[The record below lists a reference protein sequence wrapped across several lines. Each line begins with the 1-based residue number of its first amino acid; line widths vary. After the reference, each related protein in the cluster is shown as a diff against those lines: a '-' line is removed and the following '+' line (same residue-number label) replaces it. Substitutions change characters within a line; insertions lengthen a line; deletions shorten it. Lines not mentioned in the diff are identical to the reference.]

1 MPISGDLSIGQDI
14 ENLEL
19 PSAND
24 LEILRAIGDDI
35 DARELSFQ
43 GIRRK
48 LGVHQE
54 TLSRALHRLQRDGYV
69 ERLEHAYKV
78 SLKGMNTIL
87 SGDLQSKAKAVPDPY
102 SVVLLSAI
110 LPNDLNVQKLID
122 SLSFKWFGNLR
133 WLGSTMSAE
142 SATLSWIT
150 SETGLKISVR
160 IRGYAIAIETYPIDS
175 GSIAEATRSAF
186 DLFDHISRALR
197 SSEKIE
203 GTRYTTAS

>member
-1 MPISGDLSIGQDI
+1 MSISADPAVGQDI
-14 ENLEL
+14 ENPEL
-19 PSAND
+19 PSVND
-24 LEILRAIGDDI
+24 LEILHAIGDDI
-35 DARELSFQ
+35 DVRELSFQ

-48 LGVHQE
+48 LGLHQE

-87 SGDLQSKAKAVPDPY
+87 SGHHQSTAKAAPGPY
-102 SVVLLSAI
+102 SVVLLNAI

-122 SLSFKWFGNLR
+122 SLSFRWFGNLR

-150 SETGLKISVR
+150 NETGLKISMR
-160 IRGYAIAIETYPIDS
+160 IRDNAVAIETYPRDS
-175 GSIAEATRSAF
+175 ASIAEATRSTY

-197 SSEKIE
+197 SSEKIV
-203 GTRYTTAS
+203 GTSQTTAS

>member
-160 IRGYAIAIETYPIDS
+160 IRGNAIAIETYPIDS

>member
-78 SLKGMNTIL
+78 SLKGLNTIL

-160 IRGYAIAIETYPIDS
+160 IRGNAIAIETYPIDS

-203 GTRYTTAS
+203 GTRYRTAS